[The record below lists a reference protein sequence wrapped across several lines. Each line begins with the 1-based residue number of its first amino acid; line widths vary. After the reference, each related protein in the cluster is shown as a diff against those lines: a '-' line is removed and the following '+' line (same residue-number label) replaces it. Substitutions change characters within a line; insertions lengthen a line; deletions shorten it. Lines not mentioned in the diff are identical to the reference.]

1 MAITGF
7 GTTGATA
14 DSFRKRDPRPESGPL
29 AGLDKI
35 KDEEEDPKE
44 KEPNTGESIPEG
56 QKA

>member
-44 KEPNTGESIPEG
+44 KEPNTGESIPE
-56 QKA
+56 A